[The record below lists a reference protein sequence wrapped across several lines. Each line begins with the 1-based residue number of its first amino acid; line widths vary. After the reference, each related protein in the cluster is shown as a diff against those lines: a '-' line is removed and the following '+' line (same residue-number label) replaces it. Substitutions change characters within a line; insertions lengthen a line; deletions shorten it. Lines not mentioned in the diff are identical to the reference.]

1 MESSRRAGQEQT
13 RFLVLQVQPPSSRN
27 DCQRCRFFPTST
39 ISSLRRGL
47 RPNRHASTQQ
57 HRPCFL
63 RWTGW
68 KPTGMCVWPP
78 IEETVAAHLCPAS
91 AKTMGSDISLP
102 SKPCR
107 MIAHLANM
115 VYFLAGEGASAL
127 HAMAVVQVFQAKLL
141 QSLEGGT
148 TSPEVVNDLRAAM
161 DFTLMM
167 MPRRL
172 AEPWGS
178 WYSSRGIYGLP

>member
-1 MESSRRAGQEQT
+1 
-13 RFLVLQVQPPSSRN
+13 
-27 DCQRCRFFPTST
+27 
-39 ISSLRRGL
+39 
-47 RPNRHASTQQ
+47 
-57 HRPCFL
+57 
-63 RWTGW
+63 
-68 KPTGMCVWPP
+68 
-78 IEETVAAHLCPAS
+78 
-91 AKTMGSDISLP
+91 
-102 SKPCR
+102 

-115 VYFLAGEGASAL
+115 AYFLAGEGASAL

-172 AEPWGS
+172 AEQWGS
-178 WYSSRGIYGLP
+178 W